1 MGAADR
7 LEYGFPHGTV
17 DGYRGG
23 CRDGNCPAPMACRD
37 VYRRYSGDFGFR
49 RLIDAGIPLEEILRR
64 DEAERAG
71 IEQRDKA
78 AARAARKGD
87 AAAKS
92 TKAPAAP
99 RPPATPK
106 PEKRPATAIAPKPA
120 PAPVV
125 EVNPLE
131 QWQQERDAWRARHK
145 ELYTALRAAERAIEE
160 ATAQRDRAQTAF
172 DELVAA
178 GEPQKPE
185 QPKRRQRQREEIE
198 AGIRRLHAEGF
209 SDAEAADELG
219 ISRPYAGIVRR
230 DLQLPANVKR
240 RTSSAPREPRTPRQV
255 LGHGTNASYAR
266 GCRCD
271 ACKEAAR
278 AYHRDWM
285 ANRRRTTDGIPA
297 EHHGTAYGYQL
308 GCRSRKLCPSTPSCA
323 DASLAEERRRRREA
337 GIPAAAARVPA
348 EPVRVHVRALMAAG
362 MTMDAIAAGADV
374 HRSRI
379 GDLIYG
385 RSDPGRKGELAAEIE
400 AEKATR
406 ILALEVTA

>member
-7 LEYGFPHGTV
+7 LEDGFPHGTV

-49 RLIDAGIPLEEILRR
+49 RLVDAGIPLEEILRR

-87 AAAKS
+87 AAATS

-106 PEKRPATAIAPKPA
+106 PEKRPAAAIAPKRA

-125 EVNPLE
+125 EVDPLE
-131 QWQQERDAWRARHK
+131 QWQQERDAWRARRK
-145 ELYTALRAAERAIEE
+145 ELYAVLRAAERAIEE

-172 DELVAA
+172 DEFVAA

-219 ISRPYAGIVRR
+219 I
-230 DLQLPANVKR
+230 
-240 RTSSAPREPRTPRQV
+240 
-255 LGHGTNASYAR
+255 
-266 GCRCD
+266 
-271 ACKEAAR
+271 
-278 AYHRDWM
+278 M
-285 ANRRRTTDGIPA
+285 ANRRQTTDGIPA

-337 GIPAAAARVPA
+337 GIPAAAPRVPA

-400 AEKATR
+400 AEKANR